1 MAEVEFGF
9 ESSVPG
15 GIPRKAK
22 PPVGMVETDISGEC
36 VLSTST
42 DGCRREV
49 CLQRIH
55 VPGLLN
61 AANLEYN
68 EHPSLVIGP

>member
-22 PPVGMVETDISGEC
+22 PPVDMVETDIAGEC